1 MSHLRWPTICLNHS
15 RLGGSILKIKLLACS
30 FVIAACSLLA
40 QRASG
45 PLTNQKIGDLA
56 VAGVSES
63 EIIRLIGAAQTVNFD
78 LRPGSTDNLL
88 SAGVSEEIIKAMAAR
103 QNGSVVAPMVHE
115 ARQRLTGSSLSL
127 EPTGKPR
134 VFVQDSNDSWSFT
147 SSRHFGQGSTHP
159 QTVEVIKTFSESCPG
174 VTVTN
179 DPQKADYKVEFER
192 ESSKLARR
200 HNKFAAFNRAGDLVY
215 ADSTRALDNAV
226 RGFCSSIRQTESSP
240 AQN

>member
-1 MSHLRWPTICLNHS
+1 
-15 RLGGSILKIKLLACS
+15 LKIKLLACS

-63 EIIRLIGAAQTVNFD
+63 EIIRLVAAAQTVNFD

-103 QNGSVVAPMVHE
+103 QNGSVVVPVVHE

-134 VFVQDSNDSWSFT
+134 VFVQDSNDS
-147 SSRHFGQGSTHP
+147 
-159 QTVEVIKTFSESCPG
+159 
-174 VTVTN
+174 
-179 DPQKADYKVEFER
+179 
-192 ESSKLARR
+192 
-200 HNKFAAFNRAGDLVY
+200 
-215 ADSTRALDNAV
+215 
-226 RGFCSSIRQTESSP
+226 
-240 AQN
+240 